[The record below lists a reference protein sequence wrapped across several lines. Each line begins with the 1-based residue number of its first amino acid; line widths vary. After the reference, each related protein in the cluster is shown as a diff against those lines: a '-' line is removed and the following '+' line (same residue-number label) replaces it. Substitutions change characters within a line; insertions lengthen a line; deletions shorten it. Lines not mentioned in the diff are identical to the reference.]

1 MAPAEQLM
9 RLFFSLL
16 IVGGRSSVSDVMLV
30 SGSTVDM
37 DLLTAL
43 NVVRNAPESLLRAHT
58 AEIILTLRKVSQRLK
73 TNLLCQSEAR
83 LPSPPIPDS
92 SSSSNSNRSTCP
104 KNNQGSLVQG
114 SRNQSPE
121 VRRLVK
127 NLRQTIPWLREIKE
141 KSHYVIIP
149 RKRRLR
155 EDRRLYDIRRIEEEG
170 KSNDEDNILR
180 ILALRSLAIDFNKD
194 QTQHGHQSKVDELC
208 FQILSPDFDNHTLH
222 EGRRSR
228 ATVFVEKKI

>member
-58 AEIILTLRKVSQRLK
+58 AEIILTLRKVSQRLN

-92 SSSSNSNRSTCP
+92 SSSQT
-104 KNNQGSLVQG
+104 QT
-114 SRNQSPE
+114 E
-121 VRRLVK
+121 VHVRRTIKGPWYKARGIKALKFRRLVK

-170 KSNDEDNILR
+170 KSNDEDSILR

-208 FQILSPDFDNHTLH
+208 FQILSPDFDHHTLH

>member
-16 IVGGRSSVSDVMLV
+16 IVGGRSTVSDVMLV

-92 SSSSNSNRSTCP
+92 SSSQTQTEVHVRRTIKGP
-104 KNNQGSLVQG
+104 WYKARGIKALKFAGSLKICDRLSLG
-114 SRNQSPE
+114 FERSKRNLTMS
-121 VRRLVK
+121 
-127 NLRQTIPWLREIKE
+127 
-141 KSHYVIIP
+141 
-149 RKRRLR
+149 
-155 EDRRLYDIRRIEEEG
+155 LY
-170 KSNDEDNILR
+170 
-180 ILALRSLAIDFNKD
+180 
-194 QTQHGHQSKVDELC
+194 
-208 FQILSPDFDNHTLH
+208 P
-222 EGRRSR
+222 GRG
-228 ATVFVEKKI
+228 A

>member
-16 IVGGRSSVSDVMLV
+16 IVGGRSTVSDVMLV

-127 NLRQTIPWLREIKE
+127 NLRQTIPLVSRDQRKI
-141 KSHYVIIP
+141 SLCHYTP
-149 RKRRLR
+149 EEALKRRP
-155 EDRRLYDIRRIEEEG
+155 
-170 KSNDEDNILR
+170 
-180 ILALRSLAIDFNKD
+180 
-194 QTQHGHQSKVDELC
+194 T
-208 FQILSPDFDNHTLH
+208 TL
-222 EGRRSR
+222 
-228 ATVFVEKKI
+228 

>member
-16 IVGGRSSVSDVMLV
+16 IVGGRSSVSDVMFT
-30 SGSTVDM
+30 GSTVEM
-37 DLLTAL
+37 DFLTAL

-58 AEIILTLRKVSQRLK
+58 AEIILTLRKVSQRLN

-127 NLRQTIPWLREIKE
+127 NLRQTIPLVSRDQREI
-141 KSHYVIIP
+141 SLCHYTP
-149 RKRRLR
+149 EEALKRRP
-155 EDRRLYDIRRIEEEG
+155 
-170 KSNDEDNILR
+170 
-180 ILALRSLAIDFNKD
+180 
-194 QTQHGHQSKVDELC
+194 T
-208 FQILSPDFDNHTLH
+208 TL
-222 EGRRSR
+222 
-228 ATVFVEKKI
+228 